1 MTSIFIVLA
10 GHGDITATFHVA
22 GDSEEHAAQIIQK
35 HLESDSWQEI
45 EREELGW
52 LHDVDIPATTDDVRY
67 RIFHVSEA
75 ERDDNGE
82 FIDVDAGILN
92 RPGEFELIEP

>member
-22 GDSEEHAAQIIQK
+22 SDSKEHAARVIQT
-35 HLESDSWQEI
+35 HLESDSWREI

-52 LHDVDIPATTDDVRY
+52 LHDVDIPATADDVRY
-67 RIFHVSEA
+67 KIFQVSEA
-75 ERDDNGE
+75 ERGENGE
-82 FIDVDAGILN
+82 FIDVETTILD
-92 RPGEFELIEP
+92 RPGEFELV